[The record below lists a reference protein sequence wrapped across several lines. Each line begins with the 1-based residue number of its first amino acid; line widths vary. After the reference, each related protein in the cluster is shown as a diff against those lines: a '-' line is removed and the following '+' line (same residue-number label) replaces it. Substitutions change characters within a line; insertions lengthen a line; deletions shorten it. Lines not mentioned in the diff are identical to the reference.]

1 MNVAQSLAAEQ
12 LQEPSSELAT
22 RGVDYAITKI
32 FKRSQF

>member
-12 LQEPSSELAT
+12 LQEPSSELAK
-22 RGVDYAITKI
+22 RRLDYAITKI